1 MSHGLWQNQ
10 RPTLAKS
17 ATDFGKISDRLWKN
31 QRPTLAKSATDFGKI
46 SDRLWQNQRPISGKS
61 ATDFGKLR
69 SWEITG
75 CVFGKKNVPVF
86 GTKFGKIGSLF
97 GLAWD
102 KSSTLT
108 VLNAKHVWVW
118 IFEFSGLGVTK
129 NKSSGGKLEGKTAQ
143 TLMLNL
149 FCVRYFYEIPKP
161 QTDIQSSD

>member
-1 MSHGLWQNQ
+1 MSH
-10 RPTLAKS
+10 
-17 ATDFGKISDRLWKN
+17 RLW
-31 QRPTLAKSATDFGKI
+31 
-46 SDRLWQNQRPISGKS
+46 
-61 ATDFGKLR
+61 
-69 SWEITG
+69 
-75 CVFGKKNVPVF
+75 
-86 GTKFGKIGSLF
+86 GKIGSVLGKDWLYLREIGSLL

>member
-1 MSHGLWQNQ
+1 MSHRLWQNQ
-10 RPTLAKS
+10 RPTL
-17 ATDFGKISDRLWKN
+17 
-31 QRPTLAKSATDFGKI
+31 
-46 SDRLWQNQRPISGKS
+46 GKS

-108 VLNAKHVWVW
+108 VLNAWHVWVW
-118 IFEFSGLGVTK
+118 FYDSKLGVSK
-129 NKSSGGKLEGKTAQ
+129 NKSTGSKLEG
-143 TLMLNL
+143 
-149 FCVRYFYEIPKP
+149 
-161 QTDIQSSD
+161 